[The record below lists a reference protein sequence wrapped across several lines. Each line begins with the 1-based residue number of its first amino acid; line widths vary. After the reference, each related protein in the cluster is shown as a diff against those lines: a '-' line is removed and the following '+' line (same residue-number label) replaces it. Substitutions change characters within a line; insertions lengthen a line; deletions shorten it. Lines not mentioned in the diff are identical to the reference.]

1 MKWIGTLVSIVLSF
15 NVFASVEQYV
25 RFEQQGE
32 IQYGKLSNN
41 QIYPISGDPF
51 AEHKTSDKAISLDS
65 VTLLL
70 PTEPEKVFAVGMNF
84 ASHLA
89 SSSSAP
95 PPLFLKLPT
104 SLILSGES
112 IQAPKDAMNV
122 HFEGEMVLVIGKTAK
137 EVSLDDASDYIW
149 GVTVGNDL
157 TERSWQGRDLQ
168 WMRAKASDGF
178 GPIAPTMTKGIN
190 YKDVVLTTRLNG
202 KVVQQESTKN
212 MIHSPEKVVSY
223 LSHYFTLKPGDLIFM
238 GTPGRTKALK
248 DKDVVSVSIEGVGE
262 VKNEIRFSP

>member
-104 SLILSGES
+104 SLILSG
-112 IQAPKDAMNV
+112 
-122 HFEGEMVLVIGKTAK
+122 
-137 EVSLDDASDYIW
+137 
-149 GVTVGNDL
+149 
-157 TERSWQGRDLQ
+157 
-168 WMRAKASDGF
+168 KAYRH
-178 GPIAPTMTKGIN
+178 PRM
-190 YKDVVLTTRLNG
+190 L
-202 KVVQQESTKN
+202 
-212 MIHSPEKVVSY
+212 
-223 LSHYFTLKPGDLIFM
+223 
-238 GTPGRTKALK
+238 
-248 DKDVVSVSIEGVGE
+248 
-262 VKNEIRFSP
+262 

>member
-1 MKWIGTLVSIVLSF
+1 MKWISALVSIVLSF

-41 QIYPISGDPF
+41 QIYPISGDLF
-51 AEHKTSDKAISLDS
+51 AEHQISNQSIPLDS

-104 SLILSGES
+104 SLILSGET
-112 IQAPKDAMNV
+112 ILVPKDAKNL
-122 HFEGEMVLVIGKTAK
+122 HFEGEMVLVIGKMAK
-137 EVSLDDASDYIW
+137 EVSLDDASDTS
-149 GVTVGNDL
+149 GV
-157 TERSWQGRDLQ
+157 
-168 WMRAKASDGF
+168 
-178 GPIAPTMTKGIN
+178 
-190 YKDVVLTTRLNG
+190 
-202 KVVQQESTKN
+202 
-212 MIHSPEKVVSY
+212 
-223 LSHYFTLKPGDLIFM
+223 
-238 GTPGRTKALK
+238 
-248 DKDVVSVSIEGVGE
+248 
-262 VKNEIRFSP
+262 